1 MLTSSGTCGTIL
13 TCNSFPYFAESGG
26 VAVTSF
32 LSVTSCNAR
41 RDIVVGAENPRTGKT
56 VAEKACGHCLQ
67 PSALF
72 ASWCACCVHACWC
85 AKVSPSLD
93 C

>member
-67 PSALF
+67 PSAFLRHG
-72 ASWCACCVHACWC
+72 VHVVCMLAGVR
-85 AKVSPSLD
+85 KFHHR
-93 C
+93 